1 MFPSKGQ
8 WDPKGQWSRFWLQ
21 LEEGLEWGGSKQ
33 KDQETTIV
41 VGWQAGGWTRGARTD
56 GDK

>member
-8 WDPKGQWSRFWLQ
+8 WDPKGRWSRFWLQ
-21 LEEGLEWGGSKQ
+21 LEDGLEWGGSKQ
-33 KDQETTIV
+33 KDRETTIV
-41 VGWQAGGWTRGARTD
+41 VGRQAGGWTRGARMD